1 MGATSLDLSQIKTD
15 ALSSAATFRALIGLG
30 TLSTQSAN
38 IADYLTIT
46 AAAAA
51 YQPLDS
57 DLTAIAALSTT
68 SFGRSVLTQADG
80 PAVRTLIGAGTSS
93 FNGAYSSLSGIPS
106 TFTPSAHTHSGSEVT
121 SGTVDPARLGSGTSI
136 TTKFLRGDSTW
147 QTISGGGD
155 ALTTSPL
162 SQFAATTSSQLAGVI
177 SDETGSGSLV
187 FATSPTLVTPVLG
200 TPTSGTLTNCTGYA
214 YSNLTGT
221 PSTFT
226 PSSHTHGNI
235 SNAGAIGST
244 ANLPII
250 TGTSGVLQAGSFGTT
265 ANTFCQGND
274 SRLTTNLGYTASTR
288 VLTSSTGS
296 SATLPLF
303 SSSDPGLVSGSGGG
317 TTNFLRADGT
327 WAAPSG
333 GGGVSDGDKGDITVS
348 GSGATWTIDNAAVSL
363 AKMANLAANS
373 IIGNNTGSSA
383 APIALTVAQTTAMLD
398 TFTSSL
404 KGLAPASGGG
414 TTNFLRADGTWA
426 APPAG
431 GSVAWGSI
439 TGTLSSQTDLNTALS
454 NRLLLTGG
462 TMTNAIVFDY
472 GTITSKKLG
481 VDIRQE
487 WSEASTVFSCID
499 IDAVD
504 NSSASSSRF
513 INFTDS
519 AIQRAY
525 IAKQGTFVSASSVAS
540 VGFANSASFGGDM
553 GTNPTIFRGTQLVAI
568 FDNAVTVGSTMYF
581 GISSGTPSEGNADCR
596 LFRDAA
602 DTFAFRRTTNPQ
614 AVRIYNTFTDSS
626 NNERGL
632 LRWSSNNF
640 DVGTEKNGTGSA
652 RAMRF
657 LTDGTSRMSIAS
669 TGAVTIGAFTL
680 PTGDGTNGQV
690 LQTNGSGTV
699 TWQSVQKTIT
709 SGTASPTGGA
719 DGDIYLQ
726 YT

>member
-15 ALSSAATFRALIGLG
+15 ALSSAATF
-30 TLSTQSAN
+30 
-38 IADYLTIT
+38 
-46 AAAAA
+46 
-51 YQPLDS
+51 
-57 DLTAIAALSTT
+57 
-68 SFGRSVLTQADG
+68 
-80 PAVRTLIGAGTSS
+80 RTLIGAGTSS

-106 TFTPSAHTHSGSEVT
+106 TFTPSSHTHSGSEIT

-226 PSSHTHGNI
+226 PASHTHGNI

-250 TGTSGVLQAGSFGTT
+250 TGTSGVLQAGSFGSTV
-265 ANTFCQGND
+265 NTFCQGND

-327 WAAPSG
+327 WAAP
-333 GGGVSDGDKGDITVS
+333 
-348 GSGATWTIDNAAVSL
+348 
-363 AKMANLAANS
+363 
-373 IIGNNTGSSA
+373 
-383 APIALTVAQTTAMLD
+383 
-398 TFTSSL
+398 
-404 KGLAPASGGG
+404 
-414 TTNFLRADGTWA
+414 
-426 APPAG
+426 PAG

-439 TGTLSSQTDLNTALS
+439 TGTLSSQTDLNTALN

-487 WSEASTVFSCID
+487 WSEPSTVFSCID

-504 NSSASSSRF
+504 NNSASSSRF

-525 IAKQGTFVSASSVAS
+525 IAKQGTFVSSNSVSS
-540 VGFANSASFGGDM
+540 VGFANAASFGGDT
-553 GTNPTIFRGTQLVAI
+553 GSNPTIFRGTQLVAI
-568 FDNAVTVGSTMYF
+568 FDNAVTVGSTMYL
-581 GISSGTPSEGNADCR
+581 GISSGTPAEGNADCR

-626 NNERGL
+626 NNERGI

-652 RAMRF
+652 RAIRF

-699 TWQSVQKTIT
+699 TWQTVSGGGGVSDGDKGDITVSASGATWTVDNDAITYAKIQNVSATDRLLGRSSAGSGDVEEITCTAAGRALLDDADADAQRTTLSAQKTIT
-709 SGTASPTGGA
+709 SGTAAPTGGA

>member
-15 ALSSAATFRALIGLG
+15 ALSSAATF
-30 TLSTQSAN
+30 
-38 IADYLTIT
+38 
-46 AAAAA
+46 
-51 YQPLDS
+51 
-57 DLTAIAALSTT
+57 
-68 SFGRSVLTQADG
+68 
-80 PAVRTLIGAGTSS
+80 RTLIGAGTSS

-106 TFTPSAHTHSGSEVT
+106 TFTPSAHTHSGSEIT

-226 PSSHTHGNI
+226 PASHTHGNI

-244 ANLPII
+244 ANLPVI

-288 VLTSSTGS
+288 VLTSSTGT

-363 AKMANLAANS
+363 AKLSNLAANS

-383 APIALTVAQTTAMLD
+383 TPIALTVAQTTAMLD
-398 TFTSSL
+398 AFTSSL

-439 TGTLSSQTDLNTALS
+439 TGTLSSQTDLNTAL
-454 NRLLLTGG
+454 NARLSLTGG
-462 TMTNAIVFDY
+462 TMS
-472 GTITSKKLG
+472 GTITSDQGAIGSKTLALN
-481 VDIRQE
+481 ISQN
-487 WSEASTVFSCID
+487 WQNASTVFSCVD
-499 IDAVD
+499 IDVTDD
-504 NSSASSSRF
+504 NSAASSRF
-513 INFTDS
+513 INFLEQGTS
-519 AIQRAY
+519 RAY
-525 IAKQGTFVSASSVAS
+525 ISKLGSFVKTNSITS
-540 VGFANSASFGGDM
+540 VGIANAATFGCDTGQ
-553 GTNPTIFRGTQLVAI
+553 NPTIFRGTQLVAM
-568 FDNAVTVGSTMYF
+568 FDNAVTIPSTHYF
-581 GISSGTPSEGNADCR
+581 GLSSGTPSEGNADCR

-614 AVRIYNTFTDSS
+614 EVRIYNTFTDAS

-632 LRWSSNNF
+632 VRWSSNNF

-726 YT
+726 YI